1 MERRRKSQSAMEYL
15 MTYGWAIVAIAV
27 VIGVL
32 YSLGVFRLGTSGGTG
47 CTVIE
52 GFSCTKPILYSSGI
66 LVMGLGQVGNSELLR
81 AKALS
86 FMQLA
91 RLVMKPFPRC
101 PAS

>member
-1 MERRRKSQSAMEYL
+1 MADLFEFSVKLVGSSRVKTIFESD
-15 MTYGWAIVAIAV
+15 
-27 VIGVL
+27 
-32 YSLGVFRLGTSGGTG
+32 
-47 CTVIE
+47 
-52 GFSCTKPILYSSGI
+52 GFWTKH
-66 LVMGLGQVGNSELLR
+66 VQDFSELLR